1 MKPVLLL
8 MMVAVLVGC
17 TNRAV
22 YDNIQLNQ
30 RNECFKLPP
39 SQREDCL
46 DSIDKSYDQYREE
59 REKAIE
65 DDNVVKGEAA
75 SDRAFS

>member
-8 MMVAVLVGC
+8 MMLAVLVGC
-17 TNRAV
+17 SNRAV

-46 DSIDKSYDQYREE
+46 DSIDKSYDEYRKDREDVIKEE
-59 REKAIE
+59 Q
-65 DDNVVKGEAA
+65 AA
-75 SDRAFS
+75 